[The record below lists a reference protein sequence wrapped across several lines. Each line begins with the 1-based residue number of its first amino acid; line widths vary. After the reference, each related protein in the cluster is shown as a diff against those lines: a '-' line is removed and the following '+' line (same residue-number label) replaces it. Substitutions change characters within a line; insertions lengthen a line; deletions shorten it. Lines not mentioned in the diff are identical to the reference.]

1 MIVSATILLISFF
14 VFFRVVRLGS
24 FVLIIMALA
33 PLGQGFNVFYGY
45 YLIED
50 FFAENFRHFSLMQ
63 EGDIDFFLFNFLL
76 YLVAIWSSGKVTISF
91 FKLPTRQLREI
102 SVFDL
107 TFSLDRLVLIYCGV
121 SVIFLASAELNSF
134 VSKVMRL
141 AFYYISF
148 VPLLIGYFIKDI
160 KKRTITFFAIVVLF
174 FVIVNLLVG
183 SRGYMAVIFV
193 AVTYGLLAN
202 RNNRDLIKPYLIGST
217 IVVALLFPFL
227 GFIELFRSEHGRIAY
242 EDIDQE
248 RIELL
253 TSEFEDKEKY
263 EKSGESGFARNIV
276 WPNLSVM
283 LMTDNQVPSI
293 GFDNIENDIAYIF
306 TNTFVSGKD
315 VEDARMEYIERLWA
329 TGPANLY
336 GYNVG
341 ISNSVEFSAMADGI
355 WRYGKFGFIYH
366 VVFLVVI
373 GLTVERLLIKY
384 ASQKNVPLWL
394 VLIAGNV
401 FVIFITIVNGEPMI
415 SIIRALLYSS
425 IFSALLFFGLRPFT
439 QKSLV

>member
-1 MIVSATILLISFF
+1 
-14 VFFRVVRLGS
+14 
-24 FVLIIMALA
+24 MALA
-33 PLGQGFNVFYGY
+33 PLGQSFNVFYGY

-76 YLVAIWSSGKVTISF
+76 YLVAIWVSGKVMISF
-91 FKLPTRQLREI
+91 FNLPTQQLREI

-107 TFSLDRLVLIYCGV
+107 TFSLDRLVLVYCGA

-141 AFYYISF
+141 AFYHISF

-160 KKRTITFFAIVVLF
+160 KKQTITFFAVVVLF
-174 FVIVNLLVG
+174 FVAVNLLVG

-227 GFIELFRSEHGRIAY
+227 GFIELFRTEYGRIAY

-253 TSEFEDKEKY
+253 TREFENKEKY

-315 VEDARMEYIERLWA
+315 VQDARLEYIERLWA

-336 GYNVG
+336 DYNVG
-341 ISNSVEFSAMADGI
+341 VSNSVEFSAMADGI

-366 VVFLVVI
+366 VVILVVI

-384 ASQKNVPLWL
+384 ALQKNVPLWL
-394 VLIAGNV
+394 VLFAGNV

-425 IFSALLFFGLRPFT
+425 ILSAVLYFGLRPFT
-439 QKSLV
+439 QKSLA

>member
-1 MIVSATILLISFF
+1 MIVSFSIVLASCVAFYQIA
-14 VFFRVVRLGS
+14 RLGS
-24 FVLIIMALA
+24 FILIIMALA
-33 PLGQGFNVFYGY
+33 PLGQCINVFYAY
-45 YLIED
+45 YLIDD
-50 FFAENFRHFSLMQ
+50 FFAEHFLHFSLMK
-63 EGDIDFFLFNFLL
+63 EGDIDFFLLNFLV
-76 YLVAIWSSGKVTISF
+76 YLVAIWGSGKVMISF
-91 FKLPTRQLREI
+91 FKVPIRQLTEI
-102 SVFDL
+102 SINDL

-134 VSKVMRL
+134 ISKVMRL
-141 AFYYISF
+141 AFYYVSF

-160 KKRTITFFAIVVLF
+160 KKRTITFFAVVVLF
-174 FVIVNLLVG
+174 FVAVNLLVG

-193 AVTYGLLAN
+193 TITYGLLAN
-202 RNNRDLIKPYLIGST
+202 RKNRNLIKPYLIGST

-253 TSEFEDKEKY
+253 TSEFEDNEKY

-306 TNTFVSGKD
+306 TNTFLSGKD
-315 VEDARMEYIERLWA
+315 VEEARLEYIERLWA

-366 VVFLVVI
+366 VVFLVII

-384 ASQKNVPLWL
+384 ASQKSVPLWL

-401 FVIFITIVNGEPMI
+401 FVSFITIVNGEPMI

-439 QKSLV
+439 QKSLA